1 MKNLSLR
8 LLFAVATLGLAIA
21 SGHAQDVPFTVPHS
35 VPIPEALRAH
45 GITDLSEGSLIAA
58 LKSSDPQA
66 RGMAALQLGEDGHS
80 GAAQAIE
87 AAFADEKDLSTKVNL
102 AEALWELHDPRG
114 VEHLHAMCTD
124 PSMPFVGLISA
135 VDALQYTSSPSG
147 VCAENVLASMSREK
161 DKDNGYLAMEASR
174 LPRMYGDVPPE
185 LAGRIFEVLKNLLL
199 DRQQISPVR
208 QIAGQA
214 LAQIGIPE
222 SAKVI
227 GTAISQEGD
236 PVLRSSFVSDLN
248 ALERKK

>member
-1 MKNLSLR
+1 MKALSLR
-8 LLFAVATLGLAIA
+8 LLFAVATLGLGFA

-35 VPIPEALRAH
+35 EPLPVLLRSH
-45 GITDLSEGSLIAA
+45 GITDLSEESLIAA
-58 LKSSDPQA
+58 LKNNDPQV
-66 RGMAALQLGEDGHS
+66 RGMVAIHLGTIGHS
-80 GAAQAIE
+80 GAAEAIE
-87 AAFADEKDLSTKVNL
+87 AAFADEKNLEVKVNL
-102 AEALWELHDPRG
+102 AEALWGLHDPRG
-114 VEHLHAMCTD
+114 VEHLHSMCTD
-124 PSMPFVGLISA
+124 PTMRYDGLISA
-135 VDALQYTSSPSG
+135 VDALQMQSLPSG

-161 DKDNGYLAMEASR
+161 EFGVLAMEASR
-174 LPRMYGDVPPE
+174 LPRMYGDVSPE

-208 QIAGQA
+208 QIASQA